1 MGGAR
6 MPSFKCKD
14 VGMKRN
20 FEVKTDNLDEL
31 MPIIAVH
38 AEKSHNMK
46 QVPPETIE
54 KIKKAIKK

>member
-1 MGGAR
+1 

-14 VGMKRN
+14 IGMNDK
-20 FEVKTDNLDEL
+20 FEVKTDNADEL
-31 MPIIAVH
+31 MPIIALH

-46 QVPPETIE
+46 DVSPDMAE

>member
-1 MGGAR
+1 

-14 VGMKRN
+14 MGMQCK
-20 FEVKTDNLDEL
+20 FEVKTENADEI
-31 MPIIAVH
+31 MPIVAIH

-46 QVPPETIE
+46 DVSPEMLE